1 MTAMR
6 RFLVILVCSLA
17 AVPAALA
24 GSRASGDGVLELKAV
39 YGKVTIGKA
48 VQPARGL
55 LWGQMDKGVLVVEDP
70 ILGDGKILV
79 TGWDTK
85 SFTPASTTD
94 GTAAQ
99 TMYTGTNI
107 HFRVTGGKYRLIFRG
122 SGIDLTAIGAGV
134 ALLNASETA
143 VDAGYYAVDSGD
155 WTAAPLFTVKA
166 VPFGTPTAPTP
177 SP

>member
-1 MTAMR
+1 MR

-55 LWGQMDKGVLVVEDP
+55 LWGQMDKGTLVVQDP
-70 ILGDGKILV
+70 ILGDGKIFV
-79 TGWDTK
+79 TGYDTK
-85 SFTPASTTD
+85 VFTPASDFD
-94 GTAAQ
+94 GTPAQ
-99 TMYTGTNI
+99 TTYTGSNI
-107 HFRVTGGKYRLIFRG
+107 HYRVTGGKYRLIFRG

-134 ALLNASETA
+134 AYLDARETA

-166 VPFGTPTAPTP
+166 VPFGAQTPPPP

>member
-1 MTAMR
+1 MR
-6 RFLVILVCSLA
+6 RFLVILLCSLA

-24 GSRASGDGVLELKAV
+24 GSNASGDGVLELKAV
-39 YGKVTIGKA
+39 YGKVTIGKQL
-48 VQPARGL
+48 QPAHGL
-55 LWGQMDKGVLVVEDP
+55 LWGQMDSGKLTVQDP
-70 ILGDGKILV
+70 VLGDGRILV

-85 SFTPASTTD
+85 VFTPASDID
-94 GTAAQ
+94 GTPAQ
-99 TMYTGTNI
+99 TTYIGTNI
-107 HFRVTGGKYRLIFRG
+107 HFRVTGGKYRLIFKG
-122 SGIDLTAIGAGV
+122 AGIDLTAIGAGV

-166 VPFGTPTAPTP
+166 VPFGAQTPPPP

>member
-1 MTAMR
+1 MR
-6 RFLVILVCSLA
+6 RFLIILVCSLA

-24 GSRASGDGVLELKAV
+24 GSSASGDGVLELKAV
-39 YGKVTIGKA
+39 YGKVTIGKT

-55 LWGQMDKGVLVVEDP
+55 LWGQMDSGKLIVEDP
-70 ILGDGKILV
+70 VLGDGRILV
-79 TGWDTK
+79 TGWDNRA
-85 SFTPASTTD
+85 FTPASTFD
-94 GTAAQ
+94 GTPA
-99 TMYTGTNI
+99 TTTYTGSNI

-122 SGIDLTAIGAGV
+122 SGIDLTAIGAGI
-134 ALLNASETA
+134 AYLDARETA

-166 VPFGTPTAPTP
+166 VPFGTQTPPPP